1 MQEKLG
7 QRTIDNGQ
15 QTLLVTKGSSL
26 IAHSLMLI

>member
-15 QTLLVTKGSSL
+15 QTTDFVSYKRL
-26 IAHSLMLI
+26 IAHSSMLI

>member
-15 QTLLVTKGSSL
+15 QTLLVTKGSL
-26 IAHSLMLI
+26 PIAQC